1 MSEAVARVLELFRQ
15 TAKRSV
21 TGVTHVTAGQV
32 TPKSSMVTPVTWV
45 TPSNRSFPQERQSK
59 NVTVYET
66 NPHEAA
72 VRVWKEGFARLE
84 IAAPLPDFSESWW
97 RAIVKDGGRLLEEW
111 APEAARL
118 GWQATELF
126 GVHPL
131 APAARFDAMGLV
143 LIISGGEVVSID
155 ERSATIRSPGG
166 QLLVYMRRPS
176 NEAVCLWDRECDDA
190 KNDA

>member
-1 MSEAVARVLELFRQ
+1 MSEAVARVIELFRQ

-21 TGVTHVTAGQV
+21 TGVTHVTGRQV

-45 TPSNRSFPQERQSK
+45 TPSNRSFPQERQSQ
-59 NVTVYET
+59 NVTACVT

-72 VRVWKEGFARLE
+72 VSVWTEGFARLDL
-84 IAAPLPDFSESWW
+84 AVPHPDFSPSWW
-97 RAIVKDGGRLLEEW
+97 RAIVKDGGRFLEVW

-118 GWQATELF
+118 GWQAIDLF
-126 GVHPL
+126 GVHPI

-143 LIISGGEVVSID
+143 LIISGGEVVSIN